1 MVANFSTAN
10 QYCHWWPDFLPQN
23 DLRESR
29 EESPIKRFTI
39 YIFAYDKYMTFSGV
53 YNSGSKEY
61 VWKTKHYLLI
71 DIQINAVMFEGRM
84 QQPSRL
90 RDVDI

>member
-1 MVANFSTAN
+1 M
-10 QYCHWWPDFLPQN
+10 
-23 DLRESR
+23 
-29 EESPIKRFTI
+29 KRFTI
-39 YIFAYDKYMTFSGV
+39 YFFAYDKYMTFSGV

-84 QQPSRL
+84 QQFSRL
-90 RDVDI
+90 QDVDI